1 MEWKSKPWE
10 ALTRDEWH
18 GMVRLRLDVFV
29 VEQDCPYPDLDGKD
43 LRAWHVWGEEESLS
57 KGAAAVA
64 CARVLG
70 PGVSYAEPSIGRVAT
85 RRDQRGKGIGKELMR
100 RSIEVAEQTWPGGDI
115 RISAQ
120 CYLERWYGDLG
131 FVAVGSPYLED
142 DIPHI
147 QMIKSSVA

>member
-1 MEWKSKPWE
+1 MEWKAKPWE

-18 GMVRLRLDVFV
+18 AMVRLRVDVFV

-43 LRAWHVWGEEESLS
+43 LRAWHVWGEEESVA

-64 CARVLG
+64 CARILAR
-70 PGVSYAEPSIGRVAT
+70 GVSYAEPSIGRVAT
-85 RRDQRGKGIGKELMR
+85 RRDHRGKGIGKELMR
-100 RSIEVAEQTWPGGDI
+100 RSIEVAEQTWPGQDI

-120 CYLERWYGDLG
+120 CYLEQWYAELG

-147 QMIKSSVA
+147 QMVRSSVA

>member
-1 MEWKSKPWE
+1 M
-10 ALTRDEWH
+10 
-18 GMVRLRLDVFV
+18 
-29 VEQDCPYPDLDGKD
+29 
-43 LRAWHVWGEEESLS
+43 
-57 KGAAAVA
+57 
-64 CARVLG
+64 
-70 PGVSYAEPSIGRVAT
+70 SYAELSIGRVAT

-100 RSIEVAEQTWPGGDI
+100 RCIEVAEQTWPGGDI

-120 CYLERWYGDLG
+120 CYLEEWYGDLG